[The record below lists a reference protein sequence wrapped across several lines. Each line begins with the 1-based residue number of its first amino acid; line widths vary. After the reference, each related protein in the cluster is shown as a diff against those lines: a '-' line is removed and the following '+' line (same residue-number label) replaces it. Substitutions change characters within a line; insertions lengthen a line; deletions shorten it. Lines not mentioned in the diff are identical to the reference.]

1 MAFKGKKGAESYFR
15 TKCPS
20 GDTCDRMKLAY
31 YEVEIFQQRYG
42 KVLFALGFIGIVL
55 VTKANAQTNEQIW
68 FEYMLNY
75 PFANS
80 WNLEN
85 AVTASTTTSSPKW
98 RAYDY
103 SATLERDITQHFQI
117 VAQGV
122 LSYTNQT
129 DGYNTMEIR
138 PVLGTRFYLTPSSRI
153 QTKLLF
159 RLEQRNIQDLDTKL
173 WSQTWRP
180 RARAEIIVP
189 INQDS
194 YYKDNL
200 WYALADVEW
209 LFSNTDTDLK
219 ERFANRF
226 RLRTGVGYR
235 LSYSLRFEFIYMY
248 QASRNGIDE
257 AFTSS
262 DNIFRVRIKHYL
274 RKTKP
279 SNSAGGTN

>member
-1 MAFKGKKGAESYFR
+1 MKFFVQQITAQKACVQITAFA
-15 TKCPS
+15 
-20 GDTCDRMKLAY
+20 
-31 YEVEIFQQRYG
+31 
-42 KVLFALGFIGIVL
+42 FALVWFCDSVEVKG
-55 VTKANAQTNEQIW
+55 QTNEQAW

-85 AVTASTTTSSPKW
+85 AVTMSTTTSSPKW

-103 SATLERDITQHFQI
+103 SATLERDITQHVQI

-129 DGYNTMEIR
+129 DSYSTLELR
-138 PVLGTRFYLTPSSRI
+138 PVLGTRFYLTPAQRI
-153 QTKLLF
+153 QTRLLF
-159 RLEQRNIQDLDTKL
+159 RLEQRNLQDLDTKM

-180 RARAEIIVP
+180 RARAEVIIP

-200 WYALADVEW
+200 WYALMDAEW
-209 LFSNTDTDLK
+209 LFSNTNTDLK

-226 RLRTGVGYR
+226 RIRTGIGYR
-235 LSYSLRFEFIYMY
+235 LSYSLRFEFIYMF
-248 QASRNGIDE
+248 QASRDGIDE
-257 AFTSS
+257 DFSSS
-262 DNIFRVRIKHYL
+262 DNVFRFRLKHYL
-274 RKTKP
+274 RKSKP
-279 SNSAGGTN
+279 STGAGGTN